1 MSAMTREK
9 ILAAVR
15 EGRSLSGA
23 DLRRADLAGADL
35 RRAVLFGADLR
46 RADLAGAD
54 LAGAD
59 LFGADLAGANLY
71 EADLFGADLF
81 GADLAGADL
90 FGANLR
96 GANLRGADLIG
107 ANLRATRGGILTVDG
122 LHPYRALLVPLTT
135 GWRLTIECWSG
146 TTDDLRTLIAK
157 DDGWPEARGEQI
169 AIRRPVLAALAD
181 LCDAHAA
188 GHAADLA
195 AVQERWGTA

>member
-23 DLRRADLAGADL
+23 DLFGAN
-35 RRAVLFGADLR
+35 LFGADLSG
-46 RADLAGAD
+46 AVLSGAD
-54 LAGAD
+54 LSR
-59 LFGADLAGANLY
+59 
-71 EADLFGADLF
+71 
-81 GADLAGADL
+81 ADL

-96 GANLRGADLIG
+96 GANLRRADLSGADLFGADLSRADLSRANLFG
-107 ANLRATRGGILTVDG
+107 ANLRGADLRGADLYGARGGILTVDG

-135 GWRLTIECWSG
+135 GWWLTIERWEG
-146 TTDDLRTLIAK
+146 ATADLRALIAR
-157 DDGWPEARGEQI
+157 DEGWPEAKGEQI
-169 AIRRPVLAALAD
+169 AIRRPMLAALAD